1 MRVSR
6 KQEITT
12 TDSMGNFVII
22 SRADSGLCTLSGC
35 CGSVKSM
42 RELFA
47 ACIREVEDEAEGESG
62 DICDMALRAG
72 LRQGDSNPGAG
83 EVTEGGQP

>member
-1 MRVSR
+1 MHVSR

-22 SRADSGLCTLSGC
+22 ARSDAGVCTLSGC
-35 CGSVKSM
+35 TGSVAAMKD
-42 RELFA
+42 LFA
-47 ACIREVEDEAEGESG
+47 ACIKEVGDESEGESG

>member
-1 MRVSR
+1 MHVSR

-22 SRADSGLCTLSGC
+22 ARSDSGVCTLSGC
-35 CGSVKSM
+35 TGSVAAMKD
-42 RELFA
+42 LFA
-47 ACIREVEDEAEGESG
+47 ACIKEVGDEHEGES
-62 DICDMALRAG
+62 DDLCDLALRAG
-72 LRQGDSNPGAG
+72 LCEGGSDQGAG